1 MVWRPRANA
10 QIASAPNEGCHMT
23 ASVADRIAV
32 DARARAG
39 AWAIP
44 WPLYAVVLAS
54 TCIVVGLIWDVS
66 WHRTVGRDTFWTLA
80 HVLEQLAAVVA
91 GLSCGW
97 LVLKTTFAGPPAER
111 AQSVRFWRFFYGPI
125 GAWVCIWGTL
135 MMITSAPF
143 DDWWHNAY
151 GLDVKII
158 SPPHMILAWGMIG
171 IQIGAMLMT
180 LSAQNRA
187 PEEDQKLYSIMH
199 AFAAGIL
206 ITMIATVIQEDASV
220 GNHMHAAK
228 FYQIT
233 AWTIPIFLIGLSRAS
248 HLSWPATTI
257 TAIYSAITLIMM
269 WVLQLFEATP
279 KLAPIYN
286 PVTHMV
292 PPAFPLLLIVPAVAV
307 DLLMRKYGRR
317 NDWMLSVMIGVTWV
331 LVMVAVHW
339 FWAQFLLSPA
349 ADNFIIGANQW
360 SYNARLGPWTH
371 RFWNLDVDPTGKWSP
386 LRFAEGIGL
395 AMIIGIV
402 ASRISLFFGNGMSKV
417 RR

>member
-1 MVWRPRANA
+1 
-10 QIASAPNEGCHMT
+10 MT
-23 ASVADRIAV
+23 ASVADRIGV
-32 DARARAG
+32 NSRTRAG
-39 AWAIP
+39 TWTIP

-80 HVLEQLAAVVA
+80 HVLEQAAAVIA

-97 LVLKTTFAGPPAER
+97 VVLKTTFAGSAEQK
-111 AQSVRFWRFFYGPI
+111 AQSVAFWRFFQGPL

-143 DDWWHNAY
+143 DNWWHNAY

-158 SPPHMILAWGMIG
+158 SPPHMILAGGMIG
-171 IQIGAMLMT
+171 IQMGAMLMT

-187 PEEDQKLYSIMH
+187 SEDDKKMYSLMY
-199 AFAAGIL
+199 AYTAGIL
-206 ITMIATVIQEDASV
+206 ITMIATMIQEDASV
-220 GNHMHAAK
+220 GNHMHGAK

-233 AWTIPIFLIGLSRAS
+233 AWVIPIWLIGLSRAS
-248 HLSWPATTI
+248 HLRWPATTI
-257 TAIYSAITLIMM
+257 TAIYSVITLVMM
-269 WVLQLFEATP
+269 WVLQAFDATP

-292 PPAFPLLLIVPAVAV
+292 PPAFPLLLIIPAIAV
-307 DLLMRKYGRR
+307 DLIMRRFGRG
-317 NDWMLSVMIGVTWV
+317 NDWKLAAVIGVTWV
-331 LVMVAVHW
+331 GVMVVVHW

-349 ADNFIIGANQW
+349 AENFLIGANQW

-371 RFWNLDVDPTGKWSP
+371 QYWNRQVDATGNWNA
-386 LRFAEGIGL
+386 LGFAKGIGIAIIL
-395 AMIIGIV
+395 AMV
-402 ASRISLFFGNGMSKV
+402 ASRISLFWGNGMSKV

>member
-1 MVWRPRANA
+1 
-10 QIASAPNEGCHMT
+10 MT

-32 DARARAG
+32 DTRTRAG
-39 AWAIP
+39 AWTIP

-80 HVLEQLAAVVA
+80 HVLEQAAAVIA

-97 LVLKTTFAGPPAER
+97 VVLKTTFAGSAEER
-111 AQSVRFWRFFYGPI
+111 AQSVRFWGFFQGPL

-143 DDWWHNAY
+143 DNWWHNAY

-158 SPPHMILAWGMIG
+158 SPPHMILAWGMVG
-171 IQIGAMLMT
+171 IQMGAMLLT

-187 PEEDQKLYSIMH
+187 SEDDKKMYSLMY
-199 AFAAGIL
+199 AYTAGIL
-206 ITMIATVIQEDASV
+206 ITMIATIIQEDASV
-220 GNHMHAAK
+220 GNQMHGAK

-233 AWTIPIFLIGLSRAS
+233 AWVIPIWLIGPSRAS
-248 HLSWPATTI
+248 HLRWPATTI
-257 TAIYSAITLIMM
+257 TAIYSAITLAMM
-269 WVLQLFEATP
+269 WILQAFEATP

-286 PVTHMV
+286 PVTHMI
-292 PPAFPLLLIVPAVAV
+292 PPAFPLLLIVPAIAV
-307 DLLMRKYGRR
+307 DLLMRRFGRG
-317 NDWMLSVMIGVTWV
+317 NDWKLAAMIGVTWV
-331 LVMVAVHW
+331 VVMVGVHW

-349 ADNFIIGANQW
+349 AENFIFGANQW
-360 SYNARLGPWTH
+360 SYTARLGSWTH
-371 RFWNLDVDPTGKWSP
+371 QYWNRQVDAAGNWNP
-386 LRFAEGIGL
+386 LGFAKGIGIAIVL
-395 AMIIGIV
+395 AMV
-402 ASRISLFFGNGMSKV
+402 ASRISLFWGNGMSKV